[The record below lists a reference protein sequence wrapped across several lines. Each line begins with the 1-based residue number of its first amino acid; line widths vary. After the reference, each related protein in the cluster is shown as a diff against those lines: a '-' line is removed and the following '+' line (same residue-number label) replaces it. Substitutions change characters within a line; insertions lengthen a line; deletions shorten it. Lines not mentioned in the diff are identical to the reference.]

1 MGLLLG
7 QNCNL
12 ALVLVVEHNGCL
24 TNAVCNAICVQD
36 NQVVANKQMVDVVTG
51 VFQPEFQLYNLKFGQ
66 VVAVEQDILAVTVVH
81 LLQVDQVVT
90 MLPKQ

>member
-1 MGLLLG
+1 MIWH
-7 QNCNL
+7 QAL
-12 ALVLVVEHNGCL
+12 ATIWVFSGY
-24 TNAVCNAICVQD
+24 TMIAVCVVICVQD